1 MKTWLNVQSAEHL
14 KLKNSLFETPR
25 EGWFETREQLFE
37 TRQRLFETWERFLK
51 KGLEQMIHLFE
62 IYSIISILIK
72 MKMENELRMNFFDKV
87 ETLSP
92 G

>member
-1 MKTWLNVQSAEHL
+1 
-14 KLKNSLFETPR
+14 
-25 EGWFETREQLFE
+25 
-37 TRQRLFETWERFLK
+37 
-51 KGLEQMIHLFE
+51 MIHLFE